1 MNTVNDKI
9 VEVMLMSIRESYL
22 LLRRAGVAAALMDG
36 GLFRGREAGHVAA
49 GEAQAAATASVRV
62 RRSHVDELRMRT
74 INFVASTESGAAVG
88 KLQGG

>member
-1 MNTVNDKI
+1 M
-9 VEVMLMSIRESYL
+9 

-49 GEAQAAATASVRV
+49 REAQAAAARV
-62 RRSHVDELRMRT
+62 RRSHVDELRMRN
-74 INFVASTESGAAVG
+74 INFVASTKISAATG

>member
-1 MNTVNDKI
+1 MQ
-9 VEVMLMSIRESYL
+9 LRSIRETYL

-49 GEAQAAATASVRV
+49 REAQAAAARV